1 MADCGT
7 GATNPQRTACIPGLR
22 FLSDPTEKPYNTS
35 GGTVYERTGRICL
48 ESEPFSLRRT
58 RLNDLEPP
66 KNGRLF
72 LCSRIKCVSYS
83 PDSPDVFSVGIC
95 PKFLPDTV
103 NHTLDLGIHTHR
115 DVIPDCLVD
124 LFPCKNLSR
133 ILCKKQ

>member
-7 GATNPQRTACIPGLR
+7 GTTTPQRTACIPGLR
-22 FLSDPTEKPYNTS
+22 FLLDPTEKPYNPS

-72 LCSRIKCVSYS
+72 LCSRIKRVSYT
-83 PDSPDVFSVGIC
+83 PYSPDVFPIGIL
-95 PKFLPDTV
+95 PEFLPDTV
-103 NHTLDLGIHTHR
+103 NHTLDFSIYTKQN
-115 DVIPDCLVD
+115 VILDCFVD
-124 LFPCKNLSR
+124 LFSCK
-133 ILCKKQ
+133 